1 VAVVLQPLALHTGR
15 SRTGHTPAIHQGRC
29 HQEQHNGNATT
40 MCLPACLPACLTA
53 CLPDCLPKLDCGRP
67 TKLVTNKSLT
77 CPNTIYNALA
87 LLCVYCVGYVVSFV
101 CCVGSVG
108 SSVCCVGPVLSC
120 VCCVVF
126 VVPVV
131 CRVCLCVC
139 VCVCWLRCVFCVLCW
154 LRWVFCVLCWSR
166 SVFCVLCCL
175 RCVFCVS
182 CVFVCVCVCVCW
194 LRCVFCVLVPLC
206 HSCVLCSGM
215 LGCLTVMWVS
225 DSLGATNY
233 HSESSSR
240 RCCCLLGLWCL
251 LFLCCCY
258 WLLLLVLCFSFCL
271 WPSTYVPGAFRKCLQ
286 HIRKLV
292 DWPVWP
298 ARSVSPSLGN
308 PISYPVPQMGATLK
322 LNCVYQDDGHQT
334 SCPVSTITMRRLC
347 ACLPACLPARRPAYL
362 PTYLPTCQP
371 AWLLDS
377 GRPTKHVIDQSPRVR
392 AQ

>member
-1 VAVVLQPLALHTGR
+1 LATL
-15 SRTGHTPAIHQGRC
+15 C
-29 HQEQHNGNATT
+29 
-40 MCLPACLPACLTA
+40 
-53 CLPDCLPKLDCGRP
+53 
-67 TKLVTNKSLT
+67 
-77 CPNTIYNALA
+77 
-87 LLCVYCVGYVVSFV
+87 LLCVVLAPLGLLCVVLVPYCLVCVVLSSLCRLCVVCVCVCVCVCVGSVVSFV

-108 SSVCCVGPVLSC
+108 SFVCCVGPVLSF
-120 VCCVVF
+120 VCCVVS
-126 VVPVV
+126 VVSFV
-131 CRVCLCVC
+131 CRVCL
-139 VCVCWLRCVFCVLCW
+139 
-154 LRWVFCVLCWSR
+154 
-166 SVFCVLCCL
+166 
-175 RCVFCVS
+175 
-182 CVFVCVCVCVCW
+182 CVCVCVCW